1 MRSVTTFRHARQML
15 SRRGRLRGRHL
26 FRLHDL
32 ARFSL
37 RSDRPLGF
45 QVDGDYLGEREQVSF
60 VSVPDAL
67 RVVI

>member
-1 MRSVTTFRHARQML
+1 MRSLTVIRHAHQML
-15 SRRGRLRGRHL
+15 GRKGRLRGRHL

-32 ARFSL
+32 AGFSL

-60 VSVPDAL
+60 VSVPNAL